1 MVSGPEALRRLD
13 RSMRDI
19 RDEER
24 SLTRSSA
31 DASAKIARLREIESE
46 QFSTLAKIR
55 LDPQKRSKVTDYISR
70 AEKEANEILQR
81 HAQKL
86 VEISGLLGDVDKD
99 IEATRGKRDDAMADY
114 EAAQTKLNKL
124 SADVF
129 AELDKDKKYQTQK
142 QAVDDAV
149 ATFNH
154 ADEKA
159 AVAEKDREEKG
170 APYRTDPLFMYL
182 FERGYNTNAY
192 KANNITRMLDGWV
205 ARMVRYHDAKP
216 NFVILNEIPMR
227 LREHADYLQG
237 EIDDERQKLDR
248 LEDAAFD
255 KHGGK
260 AARETADR
268 SEEIIAA
275 IDGRLIELEDQRDEL
290 VHRQRKFSEGK
301 NPAYREAVGLLASG
315 LQREGLEDLYA
326 AARQTSTREDDQI
339 VRKIDAVRSEIVTLE
354 TEIKASKDRLKSL
367 AVRRRELED
376 IEWEFKQERY
386 DRPSFDFDDDLVGDL
401 LGEFLKGAISA
412 SNYWGHWQKAQKYRG
427 PKRSRSKDHYSNPWG
442 GKSYSSKK
450 RRKSKDYGTFGSS
463 SSEFSRPRS
472 TPRGSKGKRHHG
484 GFKTGGKF

>member
-31 DASAKIARLREIESE
+31 DASAKIARLREVESE
-46 QFSTLAKIR
+46 QFSALAKVR
-55 LDPQKRSKVTDYISR
+55 LDPQKRTEVTDYISR

-81 HAQKL
+81 HASKL
-86 VEISGLLGDVDKD
+86 DELSGLLADVDKD
-99 IEATRGKRDDAMADY
+99 IEATRDKRDAAMADY
-114 EAAQTKLNKL
+114 EAAQKKLDQL
-124 SADVF
+124 SAEVF
-129 AELDKDKKYQTQK
+129 ADLDKDAKYQAQK

-159 AVAEKDREEKG
+159 GVAEKDREEKG
-170 APYRTDPLFMYL
+170 APYRNDPLFMYL

-192 KANNITRMLDGWV
+192 KASNITRMLDGWV

-227 LREHADYLQG
+227 LREHADHLQD
-237 EIDDERQKLDR
+237 EIDAERQKLDA

-255 KHGGK
+255 AHDGK

-275 IDGRLIELEDQRDEL
+275 IDARLVELEDQRDEL

-301 NPAYREAVGLLASG
+301 NPAYREAVDLLASG

-339 VRKIDAVRSEIVTLE
+339 VRKIDAVRTEIVALE
-354 TEIKASKDRLKSL
+354 TEINASKDRLKTL

-376 IEWEFKQERY
+376 IEWEFKQKRY
-386 DRPSFDFDDDLVGDL
+386 DRPSFDFDDDLVEDL

-412 SNYWGHWQKAQKYRG
+412 SNYWGQWQKAQKYRG
-427 PKRSRSKDHYSNPWG
+427 PKRSRSKDQYSNPWG
-442 GKSYSSKK
+442 SKSYSSKK
-450 RRKSKDYGTFGSS
+450 RRKSKDYGTFGYS

-472 TPRGSKGKRHHG
+472 TPRGSKGKRDHG